1 MKALALEPAPAMAR
15 PSRAAA
21 PPAALLAQRHSTLG
35 GGSIAAPPI
44 LGQGRPLEPATRR
57 EMEHGFGRDFGAVR
71 VHDDARAHDNA
82 RSLGALAYA
91 AGDNIVFGEGRYA
104 PQTAAGRALIAHE
117 LAHSVQQGGV
127 QMKAAGPLPAAAD
140 ARLEAEADG
149 AALAITGGRPVP
161 SLSRIAQ
168 PAIFRADEPPPVAP
182 APAPVPAPAPA
193 PAGDAGA
200 SPADPAN
207 VSATPVG
214 TPAAAPDT
222 KSVAPGPA
230 PDLPSDVE
238 IVEETPKG
246 PGATF
251 LIVSVPCLTLPRVK
265 GAGPWVKQAYDTM
278 ASGKRLIFSP
288 IFDGANYEASTYT
301 KAFMEKPGEK
311 YKDIWLQTYGFTTL
325 QGLAKAIRDTAATNT
340 EVKAALDKPETKA
353 VVDGLAKGTLTAA
366 KCDIDHIVEKQIG
379 GTSVPGNLQL
389 LVSDKNQESGRQ
401 TYEYMVSEVKRILLP
416 NRKKVS
422 QFQIRFKT
430 AKVMNDASDG
440 SFEVETLLRKGLVT
454 GSADVKK
461 KGEGAPVAL
470 VAGGAPEVINVKA
483 SGETP
488 IEASEKRLIPGMRLI
503 KYIRTPGSTAK
514 SGVDKIQAELLSK
527 PMLPGETGLTL
538 SASVTAAPAA
548 PAAPAPDPAAPAAA
562 APAPAA
568 PTITAGEWRKL
579 TLDPAKNANIPFY
592 YPYLSKGKLT
602 KVGLDATGQL
612 VGEGEITP
620 SVQFFGKLNFKFSPD
635 TIEANIS
642 IPKEKLKTPGK
653 NFFRFTEST
662 LSISLAPTVVPK
674 GNVKFTV
681 GPETNPLVNGDITVS
696 VKDGAVIGIGT
707 LTPART
713 IPGIKDLTASVGYN
727 SQTGWSGKV
736 SASSSSIPNSTV
748 TAELGF
754 NEKNG
759 VLTPYGAGGITTKV
773 KDADLF
779 LKVGWDG
786 LNVSYWGGVK
796 IPKPLP
802 LVSEVSLNGSYAGGV
817 LDISGKAPIKWKSF
831 AAEMNVRYRRKDN
844 EEGKFSGTA
853 DVTITTEKA
862 AGTINLSFDE
872 EGHYSGKGSLSYQ
885 VTKDIRPTLGV
896 EITRAGKIK
905 VTGEV
910 ALADIALGKMWPA
923 PKGGET
929 PIIKGLKAQFD
940 VPTPIPGITAFGQIT
955 GSLGVRYGVG
965 PVMLTGVKFNGEL
978 YPLEDDPQ
986 IKAKLTGKLS
996 LPAYGELYGTFGA
1009 FIGVSVAFGVVGV
1022 KGGVEVT
1029 PSLRI
1034 DGAVGLD
1041 VNAAYDS
1048 GGFSFSAVAYAE
1060 GQMTARLKV
1069 DLVATI
1075 FALREIF
1082 SYSWAYP
1089 VAAISKQLG
1098 PKLRVTLGK
1107 IAYAPGVGMTW
1118 PSLDQIKLEP
1128 ADFDPLAMVKE
1139 LLGESKATEK

>member
-1 MKALALEPAPAMAR
+1 VKALALERAPDMAR

-71 VHDDARAHDNA
+71 VHDDARAHDSA

-161 SLSRIAQ
+161 SLSRVAQ
-168 PAIFRADEPPPVAP
+168 PAVFRADEPPPVAP
-182 APAPVPAPAPA
+182 APVPAPAA
-193 PAGDAGA
+193 VT
-200 SPADPAN
+200 ADPGTA
-207 VSATPVG
+207 SATPVG

-222 KSVAPGPA
+222 KAVDPATVPG
-230 PDLPSDVE
+230 LPSDVE
-238 IVEETPKG
+238 TVEESPKG

-311 YKDIWLQTYGFTTL
+311 YKDIWLQSYGFTNL

-401 TYEYMVSEVKRILLP
+401 TYEYMVSEVKRILQP
-416 NRKKVS
+416 NRTKVS

-430 AKVMNDASDG
+430 AKVMADTSDG

-503 KYIRTPGSTAK
+503 KYVRTPGSTAK

-527 PMLPGETGLTL
+527 PMLPGETGITL

-548 PAAPAPDPAAPAAA
+548 PAPPAPDPAAPAAA
-562 APAPAA
+562 TPAPAA

-579 TLDPAKNANIPFY
+579 TLDPAKNKDIPFY

-602 KVGLDATGQL
+602 KVAIDPSGGFS
-612 VGEGEITP
+612 GEGVISPT
-620 SVQFFGKLNFKFSPD
+620 VKFFGDINFKFAPD

-642 IPKEKLKTPGK
+642 IPKEKLKTPAK
-653 NFFRFTEST
+653 AFFRFTEST
-662 LSISLAPTVVPK
+662 LSLSLAPTVVPK

-681 GPETNPLVNGDITVS
+681 GPEASPLLNGSITVS
-696 VKDGAVIGIGT
+696 VKDGAVIGTGEM
-707 LTPART
+707 TPARP
-713 IPGIKDLTASVGYN
+713 IPGVQEAKAEIGYN
-727 SQTGWSGKV
+727 SQTGWSGKLT
-736 SASSSSIPNSTV
+736 ASSSSIPNSTV
-748 TAELGF
+748 TAEIGF
-754 NEKNG
+754 SEKNG
-759 VLTPYGAGGITTKV
+759 VLTPYGAGGIKTVIKEGSE
-773 KDADLF
+773 LF
-779 LKVGWDG
+779 LKTGWDG
-786 LNVSYWGGVK
+786 VNVSYWGGVK
-796 IPKPLP
+796 VLKPLP
-802 LVSEVSLNGSYAGGV
+802 LVKEVTLNGSYSKGV
-817 LDISGKAPIKWKSF
+817 LSVEGKAPIKWKNID
-831 AAEMNVRYRRKDN
+831 AEMTVTYRRKDG
-844 EEGKFSGTA
+844 EDGKFGGTA
-853 DVTITTEKA
+853 VIKVATEKA
-862 AGTINLSFDE
+862 SGELTLGFNEAGGFW
-872 EGHYSGKGSLSYQ
+872 GSGQLSYQ

-896 EITRAGKIK
+896 EIKAGRIRLF
-905 VTGEV
+905 GDV
-910 ALADIALGKMWPA
+910 AVGDIPLSGKWPA
-923 PKGGET
+923 PDGAKKELLAASA
-929 PIIKGLKAQFD
+929 KMSF
-940 VPTPIPGITAFGQIT
+940 PIPPLPIVTAFLQIK
-955 GSLGVRYGVG
+955 GSLGIGYGVG
-965 PVMLTGVKFNGEL
+965 PLTLKAVKFSGEL
-978 YPLEDDPQ
+978 YPFEDDLK
-986 IKAKLTGKLS
+986 IKAHLTGRIS
-996 LPAYGELYGTFGA
+996 MPAYAEVYGTFGA
-1009 FIGVSVAFGVVGV
+1009 YIGAEIAAGAAGA
-1022 KGGVEVT
+1022 KGGVDIT
-1029 PSLRI
+1029 PSLRLNAEGYI
-1034 DGAVGLD
+1034 QVD
-1041 VNAAYDS
+1041 VDYEE
-1048 GGFSFSAVAYAE
+1048 GGFKRAAGEAAVTGE
-1060 GQMTARLKV
+1060 LEARLVVNLKAEVYALYGLLSHTWTYNVSDITKKV
-1069 DLVATI
+1069 
-1075 FALREIF
+1075 
-1082 SYSWAYP
+1082 
-1089 VAAISKQLG
+1089 G
-1098 PKLRVTLGK
+1098 PKLKLTLGTV
-1107 IAYAPGVGMTW
+1107 AYEKGVGVKW
-1118 PSLDQIKLEP
+1118 PSLSDIKLEP
-1128 ADFDPLAMVKE
+1128 AEINPLAMIKD
-1139 LLGESKATEK
+1139 LLGNSKATEQ